1 MKQFTLPLHSFLQR
15 PTVYLEQFFDS
26 YAMLDTGSLFPVWV
40 AEEQLLKD
48 YGGILTAQDA
58 PFGGFGGV
66 TKGNIYEIPT
76 FCVGELIFPN
86 FPIIAAP
93 HRLPCQML
101 FSATMFSHLVY
112 EIDDQNHQ
120 LNITVPDKE
129 SVIRNLIIK
138 DIDGNLQVFCSG
150 GD

>member
-1 MKQFTLPLHSFLQR
+1 
-15 PTVYLEQFFDS
+15 
-26 YAMLDTGSLFPVWV
+26 
-40 AEEQLLKD
+40 
-48 YGGILTAQDA
+48 
-58 PFGGFGGV
+58 
-66 TKGNIYEIPT
+66 
-76 FCVGELIFPN
+76 
-86 FPIIAAP
+86 
-93 HRLPCQML
+93 ML

-129 SVIRNLIIK
+129 SVIRNLIIR